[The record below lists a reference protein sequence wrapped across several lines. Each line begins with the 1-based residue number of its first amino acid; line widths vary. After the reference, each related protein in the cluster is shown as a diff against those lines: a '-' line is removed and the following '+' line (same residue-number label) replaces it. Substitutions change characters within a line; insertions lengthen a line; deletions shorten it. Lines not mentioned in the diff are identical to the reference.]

1 MAEGMGIFGEAA
13 QAAAGMGIRISAEEL
28 AALASDRG
36 MGEGEIAAVR
46 TVFSYLAEQRRQKT
60 VDTLLR
66 LSRLPSREPKTFEG
80 FDFSRIQGRDA
91 GMLRK
96 LPALADLYAHRN
108 IAFIGPEGIGKTHLA
123 QAYGRACCMKG
134 LRTYYLKAS
143 ELRDRLSRAAERGA
157 AQREVAALVKP
168 SCLIVDEIGRC
179 RFDRACTDMFFDIV
193 DRRCEKDGPSTVVLT
208 SNMSPSD
215 WKGSFTGE
223 DALLCALDRLFD
235 NASVFMMR
243 GPSYRGRGLDTYS
256 VEAVPQAMRQRGSG
270 TMGL

>member
-1 MAEGMGIFGEAA
+1 
-13 QAAAGMGIRISAEEL
+13 
-28 AALASDRG
+28 
-36 MGEGEIAAVR
+36 
-46 TVFSYLAEQRRQKT
+46 
-60 VDTLLR
+60 
-66 LSRLPSREPKTFEG
+66 
-80 FDFSRIQGRDA
+80 
-91 GMLRK
+91 MLRK

-143 ELRDRLSRAAERGA
+143 ELRDRLSRAAERGSV
-157 AQREVAALVKP
+157 QRGVAALVKP

-193 DRRCEKDGPSTVVLT
+193 DRRYEKDGPSTVVLT

>member
-1 MAEGMGIFGEAA
+1 M
-13 QAAAGMGIRISAEEL
+13 
-28 AALASDRG
+28 
-36 MGEGEIAAVR
+36 
-46 TVFSYLAEQRRQKT
+46 
-60 VDTLLR
+60 
-66 LSRLPSREPKTFEG
+66 
-80 FDFSRIQGRDA
+80 
-91 GMLRK
+91 
-96 LPALADLYAHRN
+96 
-108 IAFIGPEGIGKTHLA
+108 
-123 QAYGRACCMKG
+123 
-134 LRTYYLKAS
+134 
-143 ELRDRLSRAAERGA
+143 
-157 AQREVAALVKP
+157 KP

-193 DRRCEKDGPSTVVLT
+193 DRRYEKDGPSTMVLT